1 MYFQVFQESIMPN
14 CQLQKSWMP
23 RQKHGINVL
32 QPLASKVTEMLHL
45 ESGSNLRKMAEA
57 EVDVEKKKKIKQI
70 L

>member
-1 MYFQVFQESIMPN
+1 MLN

-32 QPLASKVTEMLHL
+32 QPLASKVTGLLLL
-45 ESGSNLRKMAEA
+45 EFGSNLRKMAEA
-57 EVDVEKKKKIKQI
+57 QVDVEKKIKQI